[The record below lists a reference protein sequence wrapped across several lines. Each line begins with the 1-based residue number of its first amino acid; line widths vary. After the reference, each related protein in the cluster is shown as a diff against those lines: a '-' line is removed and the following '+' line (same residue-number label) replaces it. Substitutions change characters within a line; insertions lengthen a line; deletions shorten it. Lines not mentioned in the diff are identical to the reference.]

1 MSVTRRALRHRVAQ
15 RLAPFLT
22 GTAEGGST
30 VTLVDAAR
38 LQDSTASADLWTD
51 SWVHVFSGP
60 NAGETRRVAAYDPAA
75 GSITVSRAFPEA
87 VDAASSYELSRL
99 VAPDVIDEAI
109 DATLTRC
116 WFQALAPLTALADG
130 GMEAPGTQ
138 AWRPWNASVAK
149 VAAGADAAGGAASLA
164 VTTTAAGGYAA
175 STSVSVLPGQAYTV
189 EATVAPGGSVA
200 RLAVH
205 NLTGGVDLDVV
216 TATGQAWRQVRLMV
230 VIPDGCAEIEVRL
243 GSPAREATTRW
254 DQAILLAAG
263 RRRFP
268 LPGWITHRQQV
279 VEVWRRA
286 APHPQRVMSAVT
298 WWRTTSNP
306 GPMGPELWLDVDPP
320 PNTGETLL
328 IEGLRAYDP
337 LASDDAT
344 TDAPVDWVAQGALV
358 EVYRHLHRDA
368 PAGDVAR
375 YAALQHDA
383 ALEFQQL
390 SRLYRPRAT
399 RRVMPSGGL

>member
-1 MSVTRRALRHRVAQ
+1 VSVTRRTLRHRVAQ
-15 RLAPFLT
+15 LLAPFLT

-51 SWVHVFSGP
+51 SWVHVFGGP
-60 NAGETRRVAAYDPAA
+60 NAGETRRVAAYDPAS
-75 GSITVSRAFPEA
+75 GSITVSRAFPHA
-87 VDAASSYELSRL
+87 LDAAAAYELSRL
-99 VAPDVIDEAI
+99 VAPDVIDAAI

-116 WFQALAPLTALADG
+116 WSQSLSPLTMLVDG
-130 GMEAPGTQ
+130 GMERSDTR
-138 AWRPWNASVAK
+138 AWRTWNAGVAK
-149 VAAGADAAGGAASLA
+149 AAAGAGASGGAASLE

-175 STSVSVLPGQAYTV
+175 STTVAVLPGQPYTL
-189 EATVAPGGSVA
+189 EASVAPGGSTA

-205 NLTGGVDLDVV
+205 NVTGGGDLDTVA
-216 TATGQAWRQVRLMV
+216 ATGRAWQRVRMAF
-230 VIPDGCAEIEVRL
+230 VIPEGCAEIEVRL
-243 GSPAREATTRW
+243 GAADTEATTRW
-254 DQAILLAAG
+254 DQVILLAAG

-268 LPGWITHRQQV
+268 LPAWITHRQQV

-286 APHPQRVMSAVT
+286 AAHPQRVMSAVT
-298 WWRTTSNP
+298 WWRTTANP
-306 GPMGPELWLDVDPP
+306 GPAGQELWLEVDPP
-320 PNTGETLL
+320 PRLGETLL

-368 PAGDVAR
+368 PAGDVER
-375 YAALQHDA
+375 YAALQRDA

-399 RRVMPSGGL
+399 RRVMLGGGW

>member
-1 MSVTRRALRHRVAQ
+1 MSVTRRALRHRVAR

-22 GTAEGGST
+22 GSAAGGST

-38 LQDSTASADLWTD
+38 LQDSTASADLWAD
-51 SWVHVFSGP
+51 SWVQVLDGP
-60 NAGETRRVAAYDPAA
+60 NAGETRRVAAYDPAS
-75 GSITVSRAFPEA
+75 GTLTVSRAFPQSVE
-87 VDAASSYELSRL
+87 AASYEVSRL
-99 VAPDVIDEAI
+99 VAPEVVNAAI

-116 WFQALAPLTALADG
+116 WFQTLAPLTALADG
-130 GMEAPGTQ
+130 DMEYPDTR
-138 AWRPWNASVAK
+138 AWRTRNATAAK
-149 VAAGADAAGGAASLA
+149 VAADTGTAGGGASLE
-164 VTTTAAGGYAA
+164 VTNTAAGGFAA
-175 STSVSVLPGQAYTV
+175 STSLAVLPGQAHTL
-189 EATVAPGGSVA
+189 EAAVAPSDSTA

-205 NLTGGVDLDVV
+205 DLSRSVDLDA
-216 TATGQAWRQVRLMV
+216 TMGTGQTWRRLRLAF
-230 VIPDGCAEIEVRL
+230 VIPAGCEEIEVRV
-243 GSPAREATTRW
+243 GGVETDAVTRW
-254 DQAILLAAG
+254 AQVIQQAAN

-286 APHPQRVMSAVT
+286 AEHPQRVMSAAA

-306 GPMGPELWLDVDPP
+306 EPIGQGLWLEVDPP
-320 PNTGETLL
+320 PSANETLL

-337 LASDDAT
+337 LATDDAT

-358 EVYRHLHRDA
+358 EVYRHLNRDA

-375 YAALQHDA
+375 YAALQRDA
-383 ALEFQQL
+383 ALEFQHL

-399 RRVMPSGGL
+399 RRVMLSGGW